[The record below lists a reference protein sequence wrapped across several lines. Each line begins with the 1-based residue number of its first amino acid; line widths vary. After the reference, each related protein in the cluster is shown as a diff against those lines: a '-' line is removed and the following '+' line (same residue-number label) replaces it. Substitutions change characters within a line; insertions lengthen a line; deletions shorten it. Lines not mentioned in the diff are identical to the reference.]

1 METLI
6 EFEGLVVREEDVGKK
21 RCSAGRRWWNSA
33 IPQNQ
38 WTGSGNE
45 HEKMYASAQTLSRRR
60 L

>member
-1 METLI
+1 MRSLI
-6 EFEGLVVREEDVGKK
+6 EVSGLVMGEADVGMK
-21 RCSAGRRWWNSA
+21 RCSAARRWWNNVS
-33 IPQNQ
+33 PQNQ